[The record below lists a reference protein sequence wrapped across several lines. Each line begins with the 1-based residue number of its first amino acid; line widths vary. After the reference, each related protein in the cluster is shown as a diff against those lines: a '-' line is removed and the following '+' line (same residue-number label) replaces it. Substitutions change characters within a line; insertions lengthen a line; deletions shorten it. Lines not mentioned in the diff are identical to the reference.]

1 MKLPFSKLMIAAAI
15 SIYAVGLPALAETAP
30 GLEPSSVAS
39 GLGEI
44 FMPTTT
50 DLSRALIERDNAMLE
65 YHARLA
71 EAAAARTT
79 AVEAEAAAAEPA
91 DALTTAEALRDAAK
105 LVDEGTEADM
115 SAVIAEVTA
124 KLETAETLARPLIE
138 AREDAT
144 SAATS
149 LEARHDEAEA
159 AYEAANTAFLA
170 LIATPEMETVVIF
183 TPTDSIIRP
192 MPRPAGFRS
201 TTD

>member
-30 GLEPSSVAS
+30 GQEPSSVAS